1 MTKRP
6 AQPDEKLALTPWQC
20 EYFLGRLRATKL
32 DLAEARRNLADV
44 CLMSDA
50 LLTRILAGRPVAKR
64 SLCQLIDRYEEFS
77 A

>member
-6 AQPDEKLALTPWQC
+6 HTPDEKLALTPWQC

-32 DLAEARRNLADV
+32 DLAEARRHMADV

-50 LLTRILAGRPVAKR
+50 LLAKILAGRPVAKR
-64 SLCQLIDRYEEFS
+64 SLCQLIDRYEEFH